1 VQQILDQARKSPLL
15 TNLRSDLEL
24 NKPEIKI
31 TVDRDKVAD
40 LGLDVAVVGRTLETM
55 LGGRQVTRYKYA
67 GKQYDVIVQIGDD
80 NRRTPD
86 QLANIYIRSATGDML
101 PLSSV
106 AQLRETVSPKEL
118 NRFNKLRS
126 ATITSSVP
134 AGSTLGQGLAALE
147 QIARGVLPLAAQIDY
162 AGQSRDFKEAS
173 AAFYVTLGLS
183 LIFIYLVLAAQF
195 ESFIDPFVI
204 MLTVLLAMTGA
215 LATLKLTGGTMNIY
229 SQIGLITLVGLITK
243 HGILIVDFANQSRE
257 RGTPIREALLE
268 AAGLRLRPI
277 LMTTGAMV
285 LGAIPLAVATG
296 AGAESRRQIGQVIVG
311 GLTFGTVF
319 TLFVVPVAYI
329 LLTRWRRP
337 TMTAAAEPQPA
348 E

>member
-1 VQQILDQARKSPLL
+1 M
-15 TNLRSDLEL
+15 
-24 NKPEIKI
+24 
-31 TVDRDKVAD
+31 
-40 LGLDVAVVGRTLETM
+40 VGRTLETM

-67 GKQYDVIVQIGDD
+67 GKQYDVIVQTGDD

-86 QLANIYIRSATGDML
+86 QLANIYIRSATGDMI

-134 AGSTLGQGLAALE
+134 AGSTLGQGLEALE
-147 QIARGVLPLAAQIDY
+147 QIARGVLPIAAQIDY

-173 AAFYVTLGLS
+173 AAFYVTFALS
-183 LIFIYLVLAAQF
+183 VIFIYLVLAAQF
-195 ESFIDPFVI
+195 ESFIDPLVI
-204 MLTVLLAMTGA
+204 LLTVLLAMTGA

-229 SQIGLITLVGLITK
+229 SQIGMITLVGLITK
-243 HGILIVDFANQSRE
+243 HGILIVDFANQIRE
-257 RGTPIREALLE
+257 RGVPIREAVLQS
-268 AAGLRLRPI
+268 AALRLRPI

-285 LGAIPLAVATG
+285 LGAIPLAIATG

-337 TMTAAAEPQPA
+337 TMAAAAEPATPQPA

>member
-1 VQQILDQARKSPLL
+1 
-15 TNLRSDLEL
+15 
-24 NKPEIKI
+24 
-31 TVDRDKVAD
+31 
-40 LGLDVAVVGRTLETM
+40 
-55 LGGRQVTRYKYA
+55 
-67 GKQYDVIVQIGDD
+67 VIVQTGDN

-86 QLANIYIRSATGDML
+86 QLANIYIRSASGDMI

-126 ATITSSVP
+126 ATVTSSVP
-134 AGSTLGQGLAALE
+134 TGSTLGAGLAALE
-147 QIARGVLPLAAQIDY
+147 QIARDVLPPASQIDY
-162 AGQSRDFKEAS
+162 AGQSREFKEAS
-173 AAFYVTLGLS
+173 AAFYVTLILS
-183 LIFIYLVLAAQF
+183 LIFIFLVLAAQF

-229 SQIGLITLVGLITK
+229 SQIGMITLVGLITK
-243 HGILIVDFANQSRE
+243 HGILIVDFANQIRE
-257 RGTPIREALLE
+257 RGVPIREAVLQS
-268 AAGLRLRPI
+268 AALRLRPI
-277 LMTTGAMV
+277 LMTTGAMA

-337 TMTAAAEPQPA
+337 TMAAAADPDAPQAA